1 MNAYWQS
8 RTPRERVL
16 LRAAAGGLVL
26 ALLWLLLLDP
36 LRVAGNK
43 AERALPELHRQT
55 AEMRTLAAEAR
66 RLQAHAGLVAVSATD
81 LEKSAGHFG
90 LAPAITPQGEGR
102 FAVRLQGVALTAL
115 LDWLGHVQR
124 ESHLF
129 AWQASLRAAGEGRVE
144 AQLVLAP

>member
-1 MNAYWQS
+1 MNDYWQS
-8 RTPRERVL
+8 RTPRERLL
-16 LRAAAGGLVL
+16 LRAAAASLVL
-26 ALLWLLLLDP
+26 ALLWLLVLEP

-43 AERALPELHRQT
+43 AERALPALHRQA
-55 AEMRTLAAEAR
+55 AEMRLLAAETR
-66 RLQAHAGLVAVSATD
+66 QLQAHAGPVAVSATD
-81 LEKSAGHFG
+81 LEKGAGHFG

-102 FAVRLQGVALTAL
+102 FAVRLQGVSLTAL

-129 AWQASLRAAGEGRVE
+129 VWQARLRAAGEGRVE